1 MSGMNH
7 SSLFSHLLLEEVIR
21 SLAKER
27 GMSESNSDLAL
38 GKSLYVAT
46 GMINTKIKIQNNL
59 TQGIY
64 SMLMSLVW

>member
-38 GKSLYVAT
+38 GKSFVACCVK
-46 GMINTKIKIQNNL
+46 NKNKNECD
-59 TQGIY
+59 
-64 SMLMSLVW
+64 SLFLS